1 MRPRLFLAGPAFGA
15 GGTPVLSDL
24 DGKAHGA
31 YDLEGQSTLI
41 LVRPNGHVADRGAI
55 DRPER
60 LTEYCRR
67 TFTT

>member
-1 MRPRLFLAGPAFGA
+1 M
-15 GGTPVLSDL
+15 LSDL

-67 TFTT
+67 PFTT